1 MLTVKPKN
9 GTSNY
14 GAPQCMHIKFNGQQ
28 CLQPAMRNK
37 KFCHFHGFLHERNQM
52 PDGERFRIPIAED
65 TASIQ
70 IAIIQVMRA
79 LVCNH
84 IDTKKAGVL
93 LYGLQLCSTNLLVDR
108 EVFAVHLQ
116 PPQGQKEEPPSL
128 AQILLERLGV
138 QAPDAVPEEE
148 HQPPFHKPHPNPALT
163 APPPAGTSRKPPE
176 IETDQSSTS
185 AVVKMNGG

>member
-79 LVCNH
+79 LVCNN
-84 IDTKKAGVL
+84 IDTEKAGVL

-138 QAPDAVPEEE
+138 QAPDAVPRRRAPTPLPQALPEPCT
-148 HQPPFHKPHPNPALT
+148 HRPA
-163 APPPAGTSRKPPE
+163 ASRYFKKA
-176 IETDQSSTS
+176 T
-185 AVVKMNGG
+185 